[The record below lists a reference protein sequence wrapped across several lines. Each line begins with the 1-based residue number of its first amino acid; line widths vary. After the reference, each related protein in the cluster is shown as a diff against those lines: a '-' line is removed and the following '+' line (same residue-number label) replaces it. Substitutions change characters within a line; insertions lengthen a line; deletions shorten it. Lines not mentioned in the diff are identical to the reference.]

1 MKRVFMKRVLKV
13 QLKIQQLL
21 LFISTIAFSLTAYA
35 LPAAFNA
42 TYSVS
47 KGGLTL
53 GEMKTSLSYQGNNY
67 RYFKSSKST
76 GLVSWLSG
84 DKITEN
90 TQGIFKG
97 NLLEPNSYLYHH
109 KSKRK
114 DRKDQL
120 RFINRQLVK
129 GAYKGKAY
137 EVKIPNGTID
147 RASLELALARD
158 VAAKKKNLSYSV
170 IERGK
175 LKNYHLHRQG
185 TEKIEVDD
193 KEYQAI
199 KLVVARKGSER
210 KTTFWLAKE
219 LDYMPVKINHI
230 EKGDSIVTKLKW
242 VKFLK
247 P

>member
-1 MKRVFMKRVLKV
+1 MKI
-13 QLKIQQLL
+13 QLTIQQLL
-21 LFISTIAFSLTAYA
+21 LFISTATLSLAASA

-53 GEMKTSLSYQGNNY
+53 GEMKTSLSYQG
-67 RYFKSSKST
+67 KSYKYYKATKST

-90 TQGIFKG
+90 TQGSFRG
-97 NLLEPNSYLYHH
+97 NLLEPSSYLYHH
-109 KSKRK
+109 KSRRK

-120 RFINRQLVK
+120 KFINRQLVK

-137 EVKIPNGTID
+137 EVKIPHGTID
-147 RASLELALARD
+147 RATLELALARD
-158 VAAKKKNLSYSV
+158 VAAKKKTLSYSV

-175 LKNYHLHRQG
+175 LKSYHLHRQG
-185 TEKIEVDD
+185 TEKITVHD
-193 KEYQAI
+193 KEYTAI
-199 KLVVARKGSER
+199 KLVISRKGTDR

-219 LDYMPVKINHI
+219 LDYMPVKINHV
-230 EKGDSIVTKLKW
+230 EKGDSIVTLLKW
-242 VKFLK
+242 VKFHK
-247 P
+247 PKLVKKTTNN